1 VELSHAGLEVCEK
14 FRDFRFDHLPVDH
27 ARRIDPFTVKNAEA
41 PGPICVSLLD
51 VNAVVHE
58 ATDGP
63 HLTSRF
69 GLFRLT
75 APGKMPS
82 MTDLDD
88 ATIKLKRIR
97 PKQCVFKGAI
107 IGPNPR

>member
-1 VELSHAGLEVCEK
+1 
-14 FRDFRFDHLPVDH
+14 VDH
-27 ARRIDPFTVKNAEA
+27 ARRIDPFTVKNDEA
-41 PGPICVSLLD
+41 PGPICVSLLG
-51 VNAVVHE
+51 VNAVVLK

-82 MTDLDD
+82 MTDLDG